1 MEFTADSKR
10 AEIKVKTD
18 AQLKPE
24 LIALYELYIENPE
37 NPEVYNKS
45 FEIYQ
50 DYSGGAD
57 TIFSKSISTAIWGAF
72 YVLKKKLTKQEALD
86 ILNDLK
92 ESKVNLE
99 NKLTKEEATALY
111 YCDDSIGL
119 TVLLAKY
126 LDISME
132 RVPKLM
138 EKLLSNGLVTSS
150 PDDKVKGQF
159 WYETTEK
166 GKQSLKDF
174 KGKLDV

>member
-1 MEFTADSKR
+1 ME
-10 AEIKVKTD
+10 VKSD
-18 AQLKPE
+18 VELKPE
-24 LIALYELYIENPE
+24 LIALYESYINNEYNDEIRSKAYTLYTKYFN
-37 NPEVYNKS
+37 
-45 FEIYQ
+45 
-50 DYSGGAD
+50 GAD
-57 TIFSKSISTAIWGAF
+57 AIFSKSISAAIWGAF
-72 YVLKKKLTKQEALD
+72 NIFEEKLDKKDALG

-92 ESKVNLE
+92 ESQVSLE
-99 NKLTKEEATALY
+99 NELTKQEATALY

-166 GKQSLKDF
+166 GKQSLKDY